1 MSEKQDKIVREPYK
15 YVGEMGKIFCR
26 RSGYNSRKNGYNRFV
41 GKVGILVGE
50 VGRTVGEVG
59 RTPCYDTLSETWVK
73 HQTMTSSCVVDM
85 GKTHLE
91 EEKCRRHGKNTF
103 RGGKC
108 RTNGMSEI

>member
-1 MSEKQDKIVREPYK
+1 MEVGVI
-15 YVGEMGKIFCR
+15 VGEMGKIFCR
-26 RSGYNSRKNGYNRFV
+26 RSGYNSRKNGYNKIV

-50 VGRTVGEVG
+50 VGRIVGEVG

-103 RGGKC
+103 RGGMC